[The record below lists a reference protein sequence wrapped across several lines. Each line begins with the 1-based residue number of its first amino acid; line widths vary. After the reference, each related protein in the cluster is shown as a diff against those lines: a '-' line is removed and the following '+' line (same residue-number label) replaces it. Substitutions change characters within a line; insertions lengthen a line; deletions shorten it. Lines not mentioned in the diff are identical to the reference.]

1 MMDGTTVLTHEALW
15 NAIYLLN
22 DAVVGIFGMILSAA
36 FCDITWTKK
45 RLLRYWSC
53 MAVILLVQGVV
64 YCVTQVGV
72 LRAIY
77 PLVTHLPLVVVLC
90 VMKRQ
95 TIWPIVSVLTAY
107 LCCQI
112 RRWIALLAMAC
123 FNGGSYLQ
131 STVELIVTLPLL
143 WVLLKFFAPAVRE
156 IGRLKPSMQ
165 FFFGVMPAISY
176 VFDYLTRI
184 YTDML
189 ERGLAAAVEF
199 MPSMCCVLYLVFVL
213 RSSAENAERSRLEQI
228 QEGLRLQV
236 SQATRE
242 IAGLRESDRQ
252 ASAYRHDLRHH
263 MQYLSDCIENGQ
275 TERAQSYI
283 HQVCDEIEARRVRR
297 FCENEAVNLLL
308 SSFAQRTEDSG
319 IPLRIRAEVP
329 QFLPVAETDLC
340 VLLSNALENALHACQ
355 HLRSEG
361 KGGDIEVVA
370 YEKSGKFF
378 LQVSNTCAPGVRF
391 RGGLPVT
398 DTAGHGIGV
407 RSICSVVE
415 RYNGVYSFAEKDGR
429 FVLRASL

>member
-1 MMDGTTVLTHEALW
+1 MMNGTTALTHEALW

-36 FCDITWTKK
+36 FCDLDWTRK
-45 RLLRYWSC
+45 RLLRYWGC
-53 MAVILLVQGVV
+53 MAVILLVQAAV
-64 YCVTQVGV
+64 YCVADVAL

-165 FFFGVMPAISY
+165 FFFGIMPAISY
-176 VFDYLTRI
+176 AFDYLTRI

-199 MPSMCCVLYLVFVL
+199 MPSMCCVLYLVLVL
-213 RSSAENAERSRLEQI
+213 RSSAENAARSRLEQA
-228 QEGLRLQV
+228 QESLRLQV

-242 IAGLRESDRQ
+242 ISSLREADRQ
-252 ASAYRHDLRHH
+252 ASTYRHDLRHH
-263 MQYLSDCIENGQ
+263 MQFLSGCIENGQ
-275 TERAQSYI
+275 TERAQAYI
-283 HQVCDEIEARRVRR
+283 HQVCA
-297 FCENEAVNLLL
+297 
-308 SSFAQRTEDSG
+308 
-319 IPLRIRAEVP
+319 
-329 QFLPVAETDLC
+329 
-340 VLLSNALENALHACQ
+340 
-355 HLRSEG
+355 
-361 KGGDIEVVA
+361 DI
-370 YEKSGKFF
+370 
-378 LQVSNTCAPGVRF
+378 
-391 RGGLPVT
+391 
-398 DTAGHGIGV
+398 
-407 RSICSVVE
+407 
-415 RYNGVYSFAEKDGR
+415 
-429 FVLRASL
+429 

>member
-1 MMDGTTVLTHEALW
+1 MMDGTTALSHEALW

-22 DAVVGIFGMILSAA
+22 DAAVGIFGMVLSAA
-36 FCDITWTKK
+36 FCDIAWTKK
-45 RLLRYWSC
+45 LLVRYWSC
-53 MAVILLVQGVV
+53 MAVILLMQGVV
-64 YCVTQVGV
+64 YYVADVRL
-72 LRAIY
+72 LRYLY
-77 PLVTHLPLVVVLC
+77 PLVTHIPLAVVLC
-90 VMKRQ
+90 VMKRR

-112 RRWIALLAMAC
+112 RRWIALFAVAC
-123 FNGGSYLQ
+123 FGGGSHLQ
-131 STVELIVTLPLL
+131 SVAELIVTLPLL
-143 WVLLKFFAPAVRE
+143 WALLKFFAPSVRE

-176 VFDYLTRI
+176 AFDYLTRV

-189 ERGLAAAVEF
+189 AQGLAAAVEF
-199 MPSMCCVLYLVFVL
+199 MPSMCCVLYLMFVL
-213 RSSAENAERSRLEQI
+213 RASAENAERSRLEQI
-228 QEGLRLQV
+228 QESLRLQM

-275 TERAQSYI
+275 TERAQAYI

-361 KGGDIEVVA
+361 KSGDIEVVA

-391 RGGLPVT
+391 RNGLPVT

>member
-1 MMDGTTVLTHEALW
+1 
-15 NAIYLLN
+15 
-22 DAVVGIFGMILSAA
+22 
-36 FCDITWTKK
+36 
-45 RLLRYWSC
+45 
-53 MAVILLVQGVV
+53 
-64 YCVTQVGV
+64 
-72 LRAIY
+72 
-77 PLVTHLPLVVVLC
+77 
-90 VMKRQ
+90 
-95 TIWPIVSVLTAY
+95 
-107 LCCQI
+107 
-112 RRWIALLAMAC
+112 
-123 FNGGSYLQ
+123 
-131 STVELIVTLPLL
+131 
-143 WVLLKFFAPAVRE
+143 
-156 IGRLKPSMQ
+156 
-165 FFFGVMPAISY
+165 
-176 VFDYLTRI
+176 
-184 YTDML
+184 
-189 ERGLAAAVEF
+189 
-199 MPSMCCVLYLVFVL
+199 MCCVLYLVFVL

-319 IPLRIRAEVP
+319 ISLRIRAELP

-355 HLRSEG
+355 HLRAEG
-361 KGGDIEVVA
+361 KDGDIEVVA